1 MFLVK
6 IVNYYDI
13 DEGYDEIEF
22 LIDESELLSYD
33 ILYEK
38 YVLSRMMTKDT
49 KKLVKTSNGWG
60 IYNIKNWKGLYF
72 TKNYE
77 ISYNFKEMPDI
88 NKKPEKNEENLIKFI
103 KTHYEDNEVYQNI
116 KYQNEVAFKR
126 FE

>member
-6 IVNYYDI
+6 IVNYYEI

-38 YVLSRMMTKDT
+38 YLLSRLMTKDIEN
-49 KKLVKTSNGWG
+49 LVRTSNGWG
-60 IYNIKNWKGLYF
+60 VYNLKNWKGLYF

-77 ISYNFKEMPDI
+77 ISYHFAEKPTMKE
-88 NKKPEKNEENLIKFI
+88 PEKNEENLKKFI
-103 KTHYEDNEVYQNI
+103 KTHYDDKDKYETM
-116 KYQNEVAFKR
+116 KYQNMEAFKR
-126 FE
+126 FG